1 MAMRKLTF
9 LIVLFALLWGC
20 GEKKPN
26 LYSTPPHDLSGVS
39 YGKDFHLTDF
49 NGKPRQLS
57 DFRGKVVVLFFGYT
71 HCPDVCPT
79 TLSEL
84 SIALHK
90 MGSDAQRVQVL
101 FVTVDPDRD
110 TPAILKKYVPSFNPT
125 FLGLYGNAAQTRR
138 AADEFHVFYQKVQ
151 IEDDMKNYAMDHTAG
166 CFVFD
171 PSGHLRTYM
180 PYSEKPPEMVQDLE
194 KLLKQP

>member
-1 MAMRKLTF
+1 MRRLAFFMMLLAF
-9 LIVLFALLWGC
+9 LSGC
-20 GEKKPN
+20 GEKKQD
-26 LYSTPPHDLSGVS
+26 LYKTFPHDLSGAN

-49 NGKPRQLS
+49 NGKRRQLS

-84 SIALHK
+84 AIAMKKLGK
-90 MGSDAQRVQVL
+90 QAQKVQVL

-110 TPAILKKYVPSFNPT
+110 TPKILKEYVPSFNPT
-125 FLGLYGNAAQTRR
+125 FLGLYGNAGETKRT
-138 AADEFHVFYQKVQ
+138 ADEFHVFYQKVQ

-171 PSGHLRTYM
+171 TQGHLRTYM
-180 PYSEKPPEMVQDLE
+180 KYGEKPDEMAKDITR
-194 KLLKQP
+194 LLNS

>member
-1 MAMRKLTF
+1 MRKLAF
-9 LIVLFALLWGC
+9 FAILLAVLAGC
-20 GEKKPN
+20 AEKKQDSNRTFPR
-26 LYSTPPHDLSGVS
+26 DLSGVD

-57 DFRGKVVVLFFGYT
+57 EFRGKVVVLFFGYT

-84 SIALHK
+84 SLALKK
-90 MGSDAQRVQVL
+90 MGNDAKRVQVL

-110 TPAILKKYVPSFNPT
+110 TPKVLKEYVPSFNPG
-125 FLGLYGNAAQTRR
+125 FLGLYGNAAETKI

-171 PSGHLRTYM
+171 PSGRLRIYM
-180 PYSEKPPEMVQDLE
+180 EYGEKPEEMASGLE
-194 KLLKQP
+194 SLLKS

>member
-1 MAMRKLTF
+1 MRKLAF
-9 LIVLFALLWGC
+9 FMILLAVLAGC
-20 GEKKPN
+20 GEKKQD
-26 LYSTPPHDLSGVS
+26 TIQTFPHDLSGVS

-79 TLSEL
+79 TLSAL
-84 SIALHK
+84 AIALKK
-90 MGSDAQRVQVL
+90 MGNDAKRVQVL

-110 TPAILKKYVPSFNPT
+110 TPKILKEYVPSFNPD
-125 FLGLYGNAAQTRR
+125 FLGLYGNTEETRKT
-138 AADEFHVFYQKVQ
+138 ADEFHVFYQKVQ

-171 PSGHLRTYM
+171 RQGRLRTYM
-180 PYSEKPPEMVQDLE
+180 KYRETPEQMAKDME
-194 KLLKQP
+194 KLLKS